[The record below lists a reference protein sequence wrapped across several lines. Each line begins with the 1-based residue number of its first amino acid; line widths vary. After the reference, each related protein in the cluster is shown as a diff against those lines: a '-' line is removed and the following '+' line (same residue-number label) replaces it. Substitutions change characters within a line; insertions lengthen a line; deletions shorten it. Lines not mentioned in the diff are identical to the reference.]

1 LSKKEFNQVKIGV
14 LGGGQLGKMLLQEAY
29 NYNLQVSVLDPSPDA
44 PCCNIA
50 PEFIV
55 GDFKDFETVY
65 QFGRNKDIVT
75 IEFEDVNTDALEKL
89 ESEGIKVFP
98 QPSALRTIQDKGL
111 QKLFY
116 QNHGIPTQKFEL
128 IETKK
133 DILKLHIQLPVF
145 QKLRK
150 SGYDGY
156 GVKAIRSSADIEEAF
171 DLPSVIEEKAD
182 LLTEISVLVAR
193 NENGE
198 VQTFPTVEMEFNPE
212 ANMVE
217 FLFAPAQITPAQ
229 DKTAQKLAIQII
241 EALNMTGLLAVEMFI
256 NRNGEVIVNEVAPRP
271 HNSGHH
277 TIEGNFVS
285 QYEILLRALLNLP
298 LGNTDT
304 IMPAVMVNL
313 LGEKGYQGKAVYRG
327 IEDVLKLKGTYIH
340 LYGKTQTKPFRKMGH
355 VTILNENLLA
365 AKELAR
371 IVKSTLKVIAE
382 Q

>member
-1 LSKKEFNQVKIGV
+1 MSNKTFNQVKIGV

-29 NYNLQVSVLDPSPDA
+29 NYNLQISVLDPSPDA
-44 PCCNIA
+44 PCCHIA
-50 PEFIV
+50 PEFVV
-55 GDFKDFETVY
+55 GDFKDFGTVY
-65 QFGRNKDIVT
+65 QFGKNKDIVT

-89 ESEGIKVFP
+89 EAEGVKVFP

-116 QNHGIPTQKFEL
+116 QKNEIPTQNFKL
-128 IETKK
+128 IESKK
-133 DILKLHIQLPVF
+133 DLQSLDIQFPVF

-156 GVKAIRSSADIEEAF
+156 GVMAIRSVSEIENAF

-182 LLTEISVLVAR
+182 LQTEISVLVAR
-193 NENGE
+193 NEKGE

-217 FLFAPAQITPAQ
+217 FLFAPAQITAEQ
-229 DKTAQKLAIQII
+229 NKIAQKLAIQII
-241 EALNMTGLLAVEMFI
+241 EALEMTGLLAVEMFI
-256 NRNGEVIVNEVAPRP
+256 NKNGEVVVNEVAPRP

-313 LGEKGYQGKAVYRG
+313 LGEKGHQGRAVYQG
-327 IEDVLKLKGTYIH
+327 IEEVLRLKGTFVH

-355 VTILNENLLA
+355 VTILNEDLIE
-365 AKELAR
+365 AKAMAG

-382 Q
+382 N

>member
-1 LSKKEFNQVKIGV
+1 MRKKKFNEVKIGV

-65 QFGRNKDIVT
+65 RFGKNKDIIT

-89 ESEGIKVFP
+89 ESDGVKVFP

-116 QNHGIPTQKFEL
+116 QNHRIPTQKFEL

-133 DILKLHIQLPVF
+133 DLQKLNIQLPVF
-145 QKLRK
+145 QKVRK

-156 GVKAIRSSADIEEAF
+156 GVKAIRSNADIEAAF

-212 ANMVE
+212 ANVVE
-217 FLFAPAQITPAQ
+217 FLFAPAQITPEQ

-241 EALNMTGLLAVEMFI
+241 ESLKMTGLLAVEMFI

-285 QYEILLRALLNLP
+285 QYEILLRTLLNLP

-313 LGEKGYQGKAVYRG
+313 LGEKGYQGKAVYKG

-355 VTILNENLLA
+355 VTILNENLMA
-365 AKELAR
+365 AKDLAR
-371 IVKSTLKVIAE
+371 IVKTKLKVIAE
-382 Q
+382 D

>member
-1 LSKKEFNQVKIGV
+1 LRKKKFNEVKIGV

-65 QFGRNKDIVT
+65 RFGKNKDIIT

-89 ESEGIKVFP
+89 ESDGVKVFP

-116 QNHGIPTQKFEL
+116 QNHRIPTQKFEL

-133 DILKLHIQLPVF
+133 DLQKLNIQLPVF
-145 QKLRK
+145 QKVRK

-156 GVKAIRSSADIEEAF
+156 GVKAIRSNADIEAAF

-212 ANMVE
+212 ANVVE
-217 FLFAPAQITPAQ
+217 FLFAPAQITPEQ

-241 EALNMTGLLAVEMFI
+241 ESLKMTGLLAVEMFI

-285 QYEILLRALLNLP
+285 QYEILLRTLLNLP

-313 LGEKGYQGKAVYRG
+313 LGEKGYQGKAVYKG

-355 VTILNENLLA
+355 VTILNENLMA
-365 AKELAR
+365 AKDLAR
-371 IVKSTLKVIAE
+371 IVKTKLKVIAE
-382 Q
+382 D